1 MRPTLRYV
9 ALSAL
14 LALAA
19 GCVVYDP
26 YYPYGYPA
34 QPNIPAAYERSWSAA
49 VNAMR
54 DQGVNVTRADR
65 GAGVIEGQRGGY
77 AVTSRVVTQPD
88 GRIRVETNT
97 SDAALAEGLS
107 RAYDAR
113 MGR

>member
-1 MRPTLRYV
+1 MRPTLRFIV
-9 ALSAL
+9 LSVL
-14 LALAA
+14 LATAA

-26 YYPYGYPA
+26 YPYGYPA

-65 GAGVIEGQRGGY
+65 GAGVIEGVRGG
-77 AVTSRVVTQPD
+77 TSVMTRITTQAD

-97 SDAALAEGLS
+97 SDAALADALS
-107 RAYDAR
+107 RSYDAR

>member
-1 MRPTLRYV
+1 MRPTLQRL

-26 YYPYGYPA
+26 YYPYGAAP
-34 QPNIPAAYERSWSAA
+34 PNIPAAYERSWSAA

-54 DQGVNVTRADR
+54 DQGVTVSRADR
-65 GAGVIEGQRGGY
+65 GAGVIEGQRGGTG
-77 AVTSRVVTQPD
+77 VTTHVTTQAD

-107 RAYDAR
+107 RSYDAR

>member
-1 MRPTLRYV
+1 MHPSIRYV
-9 ALSAL
+9 AFSAF
-14 LALAA
+14 LAVTA

-26 YYPYGYPA
+26 YPYGYPA

-49 VNAMR
+49 INAMR
-54 DQGVNVTRADR
+54 DQGVHVPRAER
-65 GAGVIEGQRGGY
+65 GAGVLEGQRGGTS
-77 AVTSRVVTQPD
+77 VTTHVTTQAD

-107 RAYDAR
+107 RSYDAR